1 MQIASIDVY
10 DIANSA
16 AAVLLAP
23 IEQHA
28 GLTYTL
34 TGPEAKTKVQ
44 VAEAISAA
52 VGRTVNAVRVSDA
65 AVIKSLTPYLG
76 GRFAYLLANLNQH
89 YRLVLS
95 GHSWTTDNV
104 ELLTGQKARSWEQF
118 FADNKATF
126 Q

>member
-1 MQIASIDVY
+1 MY

-34 TGPEAKTKVQ
+34 TGSEAKTKGQ
-44 VAEAISAA
+44 VAEALAAA
-52 VGRTVNAVRVSDA
+52 VGHPIKAVPLGDA
-65 AVIKSLTPYLG
+65 AVVKVLTGFIG
-76 GRFAYLLANLNQH
+76 GRYAYLLANLNQH
-89 YRLVLS
+89 YRLMLT
-95 GHSWTTDNV
+95 GHSWKTDNV
-104 ELLTGQKARSWEQF
+104 ELLTGQKPRTWEQF
-118 FADNKATF
+118 FQENKAAF